1 MRQEE
6 LRTRPET
13 ENGRKL
19 RVLVVDDSPV
29 ARAVLRSI
37 LEGDPGIEVVGLAR
51 NGWEAVQ
58 MTARL
63 RPDVITMDVRMPE
76 MDGYEATCQ
85 IMAYHPTPILIVT
98 ASLSKQDVDFSFRML
113 EAGAL
118 DILEKPAGEDPV
130 ALRSKARDLIERVR
144 LLSRVRVITHL
155 RGRRAGRPLPL
166 ASIRAEPCPVPAE
179 APDRLVVIGASTGGP
194 RALQRILSSLPAD
207 FPAPILVVQHI
218 ASGFTRGLVEWLA
231 GETRLRVSLAHQD
244 DGLVPGRV
252 YIAPEGCHLLP
263 NHRRI
268 HLAETPR
275 TPLIPS
281 VDVTMRAA
289 AQNLGR
295 RAIGILLT
303 GMGNDGAE
311 GLLAIRRAG
320 GITIAQDQATSTIFG
335 MPRAAIELGA
345 PQQVLPLEEIAPAL
359 LRAVVGEK
367 ETPPE
372 AEERR

>member
-1 MRQEE
+1 MRPEE
-6 LRTRPET
+6 ARMRPET
-13 ENGRKL
+13 ESGRKL

-29 ARAVLRSI
+29 ARAVIRSI

-118 DILEKPAGEDPV
+118 DILEKPAGEDPT
-130 ALRSKARDLIERVR
+130 ALRAKAQDLIERVR

-155 RGRRAGRPLPL
+155 RGRRRAGRPLPL
-166 ASIRAEPCPVPAE
+166 TSLPAEPGPVPAE
-179 APDRLVVIGASTGGP
+179 VPTRLVVIGASTGGP
-194 RALQRILSSLPAD
+194 RALQRVLSSLPAD

-218 ASGFTRGLVEWLA
+218 ASGFTRGLAEWLA
-231 GETRLRVSLAHQD
+231 GETRLRVDLARQD
-244 DGLVPGRV
+244 DGLTPGRV
-252 YIAPEGCHLLP
+252 YIAPEGYHLLP
-263 NHRRI
+263 DRRRVY
-268 HLAETPR
+268 LAETPR

-281 VDVTMRAA
+281 VDVTMQAA
-289 AQNLGR
+289 AQNFGR
-295 RAIGILLT
+295 RAVGVLLT
-303 GMGNDGAE
+303 GMGSDGAE

-345 PQQVLPLEEIAPAL
+345 AQQVLPLEEIAPAL
-359 LRAVVGEK
+359 LRAVASEPAQAG
-367 ETPPE
+367 
-372 AEERR
+372 

>member
-1 MRQEE
+1 ME
-6 LRTRPET
+6 RTEGRPGT
-13 ENGRKL
+13 EVAGKL

-29 ARAVLRSI
+29 ARSVIRSI

-98 ASLSKQDVDFSFRML
+98 ASLSRQDVDFTFRML

-118 DILEKPAGEDPV
+118 DILEKPAGEDPL
-130 ALRSKARDLIERVR
+130 ALRSKAQDLIERVR

-155 RGRRAGRPLPL
+155 RGRRKAGRPLPL
-166 ASIRAEPCPVPAE
+166 TPVPATPGPAPAE
-179 APDRLVVIGASTGGP
+179 APSRLVVIGASTGGP
-194 RALQRILSSLPAD
+194 RALQRILSGLPAD

-218 ASGFTRGLVEWLA
+218 APGFIRGLAEWLA
-231 GETRLRVSLAHQD
+231 GETRLRVSLARQD
-244 DGLVPGRV
+244 DGLTPGRV

-263 NHRRI
+263 DFRRV
-268 HLAETPR
+268 HLTETPR

-289 AQNLGR
+289 AQNFGR
-295 RAIGILLT
+295 RAIGVLLT

-311 GLLAIRRAG
+311 GLLAIRQAG
-320 GITIAQDQATSTIFG
+320 GLTIAQDQATSTIFG

-345 PQQVLPLEEIAPAL
+345 AQQVLPLEDIAPAL
-359 LRAVVGEK
+359 LRAVEVPAPAG
-367 ETPPE
+367 
-372 AEERR
+372 